1 MSSTILPRVH
11 RSTRSLTLPPARRTR
26 RGGGWSDPACD
37 RGAVAQRMRA
47 SSRLYSSRGGVEQT
61 IAVSHPYVRRM

>member
-1 MSSTILPRVH
+1 
-11 RSTRSLTLPPARRTR
+11 
-26 RGGGWSDPACD
+26 
-37 RGAVAQRMRA
+37 MRA